1 MEKFKLFE
9 ILQVFTPTELKKFGL
24 FLASPFLNTSI
35 NAKKLYKIIS
45 PYYPDFSHKKLT
57 KQYVYRKI
65 YPNEAYSDKKIR
77 DMFSKTLELA
87 EEYLA
92 YIQIKNEP
100 LLLKSYSL
108 SQLASRSMGKHFEQ
122 KSKEISTRLSKMSVK
137 DSSYFFYNYKLL
149 KEKREYYEFK
159 MNVGKRENFFIDI
172 NKEID
177 QFVMHF
183 VFNMLTYYTI
193 LHNEQMIIKH
203 DSHFE
208 LIDEILAYLEKRQI
222 EQYPQILIIYNTV
235 LLQKYPER
243 VEIFYNLRKLLNANS
258 SSLDAETQM
267 FAFIALYNYAKER
280 VLHEDASFKK
290 EYFNIIKEMIEKKFY
305 PLEENYL
312 PEHTYIS
319 FAGDGLIQ
327 KEYEWTKKFIEQH
340 KEIIRPERRENAYN
354 YCLATLN
361 YRLKN
366 YDKALKLLAKVK
378 TEDFY
383 YTLRVKNHFLKIYFE
398 TNQFESVLN
407 LVDSFRHFLTSN
419 KSIPDYI
426 STRFISYVNFL
437 GRVCN
442 AIFSKDISNLHSIKT
457 EITGSQN
464 FENRAWMIEQISR
477 ILAK

>member
-1 MEKFKLFE
+1 
-9 ILQVFTPTELKKFGL
+9 
-24 FLASPFLNTSI
+24 
-35 NAKKLYKIIS
+35 
-45 PYYPDFSHKKLT
+45 
-57 KQYVYRKI
+57 
-65 YPNEAYSDKKIR
+65 
-77 DMFSKTLELA
+77 
-87 EEYLA
+87 
-92 YIQIKNEP
+92 
-100 LLLKSYSL
+100 
-108 SQLASRSMGKHFEQ
+108 
-122 KSKEISTRLSKMSVK
+122 
-137 DSSYFFYNYKLL
+137 
-149 KEKREYYEFK
+149 
-159 MNVGKRENFFIDI
+159 
-172 NKEID
+172 
-177 QFVMHF
+177 
-183 VFNMLTYYTI
+183 
-193 LHNEQMIIKH
+193 
-203 DSHFE
+203 
-208 LIDEILAYLEKRQI
+208 
-222 EQYPQILIIYNTV
+222 
-235 LLQKYPER
+235 
-243 VEIFYNLRKLLNANS
+243 
-258 SSLDAETQM
+258 
-267 FAFIALYNYAKER
+267 
-280 VLHEDASFKK
+280 
-290 EYFNIIKEMIEKKFY
+290 MIEKKFY